1 MDTRA
6 QLIFQRLTRFYDT
19 FNVISTLLAGTSVAV
34 LAFGEF
40 VEDAAL
46 IKAAEGCLTSAS
58 LTSIISVVIAIMLH
72 FRFEGYE
79 MPTRLDL
86 AVAWI
91 PLVMLDIAIVEFLLG
106 LLLWYAA
113 KNNMWRTA
121 LMTSQFAALII
132 GTSVIAVWM
141 WNTMSVKGGM
151 GKIEYEA
158 VRGEH
163 RTADE

>member
-1 MDTRA
+1 M
-6 QLIFQRLTRFYDT
+6 
-19 FNVISTLLAGTSVAV
+19 AV

-40 VEDAAL
+40 QESNAL
-46 IKAAEGCLTSAS
+46 IKAAEGCLTSTT
-58 LTSIISVVIAIMLH
+58 LTSLISVVIAIMLQ
-72 FRFEGYE
+72 FKFEGHD

-113 KNNMWRTA
+113 KNNVWRIA
-121 LMTSQFAALII
+121 LMTSQFALLVI

-141 WNTMSVKGGM
+141 WNTMSIKGGL

-158 VRGEH
+158 VRSEH
-163 RTADE
+163 RVADE